1 MLVCHNP
8 PFLEDFNVPLIAEF
22 IDWAFLHTYF
32 ALVGELSSSDE
43 KKYKSLKRATEREIL
58 QSADVICCTC
68 VGAGDPRLSNFRF
81 RQVMIMI
88 IHLLPP

>member
-1 MLVCHNP
+1 MLY
-8 PFLEDFNVPLIAEF
+8 I
-22 IDWAFLHTYF
+22 IS
-32 ALVGELSSSDE
+32 GELSSSDE

-81 RQVMIMI
+81 RQVYKCSDLVWFRSQDPCLIGDTFF
-88 IHLLPP
+88 HRF